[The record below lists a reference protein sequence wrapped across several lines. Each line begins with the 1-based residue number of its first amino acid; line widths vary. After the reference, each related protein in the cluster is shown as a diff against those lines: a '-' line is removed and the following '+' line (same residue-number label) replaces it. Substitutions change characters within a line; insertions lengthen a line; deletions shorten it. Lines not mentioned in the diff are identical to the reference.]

1 MARKVFLRNVRA
13 RDQLD
18 VFLISAVSS
27 LLLVRFYLH
36 VASYPQLGGGDFH
49 IAHMLYGG
57 ILMMIALA
65 NAFAFLG
72 ARALRISA
80 VLGGIGFGVFI
91 DELGKFITKDNDY
104 FFHPTI
110 GIIYAIFICLYLAFN
125 FLSREQKLSS
135 REYQLN
141 ALSQLEEAII
151 RDMDTYEKHRVA
163 RLLQKANQNSQFTKV
178 LWHFLNEVETVPP
191 GRPHHVK
198 LFLRKLERSYRR
210 FWHSRNSNMVVQLL
224 FVLQAVIFLLAV
236 IATIYNNFDQV
247 RDLLTTRHEVYSS
260 QLLIGQ
266 LVASGLAASFAI
278 VGAVLLPQ
286 SRVAAFEQF
295 RRATLI
301 NLYLTEFFIFS
312 RIQFQALPG
321 FLFNLLLLG
330 VIGYALYQEK
340 HDNFEEPEKGKV
352 AWKTN

>member
-18 VFLISAVSS
+18 VFLVSAVSS

-36 VASYPQLGGGDFH
+36 LAGYPQLGGGDFH

-57 ILMMIALA
+57 ILMMLALV
-65 NAFAFLG
+65 NAIAFLG

-91 DELGKFITKDNDY
+91 DELGKFITKDNNY

-110 GIIYAIFICLYLAFN
+110 GIIYAIFICLYLGFN

-151 RDMDTYEKHRVA
+151 RDMDRYEKRRVA
-163 RLLQKANQNSQFTKV
+163 GLLQEANQNSQFTKV
-178 LWHFLNEVETVPP
+178 LWHFLNEVETVPA
-191 GRPHHVK
+191 GGPHRIKVFFRRIEK
-198 LFLRKLERSYRR
+198 SYRR
-210 FWHSRNSNMVVQLL
+210 FWRSRNSNIVVQLL

-236 IATIYNNFDQV
+236 IATIYHNFDQV
-247 RDLLTTRHEVYSS
+247 RELLEGNKEIYSS

-266 LVASGLAASFAI
+266 LVASGIAAGFAI
-278 VGAVLLPQ
+278 AGAALLPK
-286 SRVAAFEQF
+286 SRVTAFEQF

-330 VIGYALYQEK
+330 LISYALYQEK
-340 HDNFEEPEKGKV
+340 HDNDKV
-352 AWKTN
+352 LEGEAIWKTK

>member
-18 VFLISAVSS
+18 IFLISAVSS

-36 VASYPQLGGGDFH
+36 VAGYPQLGGGDFH
-49 IAHMLYGG
+49 VAHMLYGG
-57 ILMMIALA
+57 VLMMIALTIT
-65 NAFAFLG
+65 FAFLG

-104 FFHPTI
+104 FFHPAV
-110 GIIYAIFICLYLAFN
+110 GIIYAIFICLYLVFN
-125 FLSREQKLSS
+125 FVSREQKLSS

-151 RDMDTYEKHRVA
+151 RDMDSFEKKRVA
-163 RLLQKANQNSQFTKV
+163 ELLQKANQKSQFTKT
-178 LWHFLNEVETVPP
+178 LWHFLDEVEAVPP

-198 LFLRKLERSYRR
+198 VIFQKLSRAYNR
-210 FWHSRNSNMVVQLL
+210 FWHSRSSNMVVQLV
-224 FVLQAVIFLLAV
+224 FVVQAVVFLLAV
-236 IATIYNNFDQV
+236 IATVYNNFDQV
-247 RDLLTTRHEVYSS
+247 RDLIVSGKELYSS
-260 QLLIGQ
+260 QLLVGQ
-266 LVASGLAASFAI
+266 LVASGIAASFAV

-286 SRVAAFEQF
+286 SRVRAFEQF

-301 NLYLTEFFIFS
+301 NLYLTQFFVFS

-330 VIGYALYQEK
+330 LISYVLYQEK
-340 HDNFEEPEKGKV
+340 HDNFAEQKGKA
-352 AWKTN
+352 AWKTK

>member
-1 MARKVFLRNVRA
+1 MARRVFLRNVRA

-18 VFLISAVSS
+18 IFLVSAVSS

-36 VASYPQLGGGDFH
+36 VAGYPQFGGGDFH

-57 ILMMIALA
+57 ILMMLALA

-80 VLGGIGFGVFI
+80 AIGGIGFGVFI
-91 DELGKFITKDNDY
+91 DELGKFITQDNDY

-110 GIIYAIFICLYLAFN
+110 GIIYAIFICLYLVFN

-141 ALSQLEEAII
+141 ALAQLEEAII
-151 RDMDTYEKHRVA
+151 RDMDSFEKQRVA
-163 RLLQKANQNSQFTKV
+163 DLLAKANQRNQFTKV
-178 LWHFLNEVETVPP
+178 LHHFLNEVEVVPA
-191 GRPHHVK
+191 GRPNHVK
-198 LFLRKLERSYRR
+198 RWFRKLDKAYRR
-210 FWHSRNSNMVVQLL
+210 FWSSRSSNTVVQFL

-247 RDLLTTRHEVYSS
+247 RDLLVVHKEIYSS

-266 LVASGLAASFAI
+266 LAASGIAASFAI
-278 VGAVLLPQ
+278 IGAVLLPQ
-286 SRVAAFEQF
+286 SRVTAFEQF

-330 VIGYALYQEK
+330 LISFALYQEK
-340 HDNFEEPEKGKV
+340 HGARV
-352 AWKTN
+352 AES